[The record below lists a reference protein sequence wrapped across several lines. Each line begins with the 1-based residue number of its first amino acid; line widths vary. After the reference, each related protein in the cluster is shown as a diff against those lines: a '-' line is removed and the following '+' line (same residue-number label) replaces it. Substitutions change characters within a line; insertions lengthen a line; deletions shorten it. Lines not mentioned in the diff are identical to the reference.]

1 MLEFTGKSFVNKKS
15 LKKNVLPRVY
25 INKNLIYLMCE
36 KKRFSTDNKKS
47 IGQENLI
54 FMTYGHSHVGEG
66 GGVYSNLDALR
77 KGEQWDIWFNQAVLE
92 QN

>member
-66 GGVYSNLDALR
+66 GVYSNLDALR
-77 KGEQWDIWFNQAVLE
+77 KGEQ
-92 QN
+92 

>member
-66 GGVYSNLDALR
+66 GGGLLQSR
-77 KGEQWDIWFNQAVLE
+77 CIKKRGAVRYMI
-92 QN
+92 

>member
-1 MLEFTGKSFVNKKS
+1 
-15 LKKNVLPRVY
+15 
-25 INKNLIYLMCE
+25 MCE
-36 KKRFSTDNKKS
+36 KKRFSTDKKKS

-54 FMTYGHSHVGEG
+54 FMTYGHSHVTRNGGE
-66 GGVYSNLDALR
+66 GVYSNLAALR

>member
-54 FMTYGHSHVGEG
+54 FMTYGHSHMTSKV
-66 GGVYSNLDALR
+66 VYSDLPRHDIPV
-77 KGEQWDIWFNQAVLE
+77 KGSK
-92 QN
+92 